1 MRIPGR
7 QPDTYKWRRVAGPAK
22 SWVDGKDSDVNGS
35 RTSGGSETYGGFA
48 GHDRGENR
56 EDRVESEVAGML
68 AKNVAKVMTMRTSVL
83 NRTVYLD
90 SKGITLDVGFRKFG
104 CICYHLLDSSAFR
117 ILLLSV
123 IPPFINSINKNSR
136 FVSITAKCICQ
147 KGEEEVSLE
156 INVDHFDFSGL
167 T

>member
-1 MRIPGR
+1 M
-7 QPDTYKWRRVAGPAK
+7 
-22 SWVDGKDSDVNGS
+22 NGS

-68 AKNVAKVMTMRTSVL
+68 AKNVAKVMMMRTSVL

-104 CICYHLLDSSAFR
+104 CICYHHLALLTAFR
-117 ILLLSV
+117 ILLSSV

-136 FVSITAKCICQ
+136 VVSIPAKNICQ
-147 KGEEEVSLE
+147 
-156 INVDHFDFSGL
+156 
-167 T
+167 

>member
-1 MRIPGR
+1 M
-7 QPDTYKWRRVAGPAK
+7 
-22 SWVDGKDSDVNGS
+22 NGS

-68 AKNVAKVMTMRTSVL
+68 AKNVTKVMMMRTSVL

-104 CICYHLLDSSAFR
+104 CICYHHLALLTAVR
-117 ILLLSV
+117 ILLLSIV
-123 IPPFINSINKNSR
+123 
-136 FVSITAKCICQ
+136 
-147 KGEEEVSLE
+147 
-156 INVDHFDFSGL
+156 
-167 T
+167 